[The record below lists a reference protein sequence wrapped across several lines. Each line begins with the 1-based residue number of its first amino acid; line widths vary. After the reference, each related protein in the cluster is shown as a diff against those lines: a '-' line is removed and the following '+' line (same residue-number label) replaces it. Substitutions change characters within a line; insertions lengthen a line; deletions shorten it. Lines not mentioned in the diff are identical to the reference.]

1 MTNRTANPERPRDG
15 EGTGRLGYHFAAMRF
30 LCDEMLV
37 RLARLLRAA
46 GYDTY
51 LAANGEDD
59 ADLIKTAR
67 REGRILVTRDKR
79 LAASA
84 EESVLVSGFGL
95 DAEARSLSRAVVL
108 DWAFA
113 PFTRCMMDNA
123 HLREA
128 TAEEVADM
136 PKKAQL
142 AEGPFRVCPAC
153 GRMYWPGSHVRRM
166 EARLRDLAREAAAMP
181 PQA

>member
-1 MTNRTANPERPRDG
+1 
-15 EGTGRLGYHFAAMRF
+15 MRF

-51 LAANGEDD
+51 LAADGEDD

-79 LAASA
+79 LAAAA
-84 EESVLVSGFGL
+84 EESVLVNGFGVE
-95 DAEARSLSRAVVL
+95 AEAHSLSRAVVM
-108 DWAFA
+108 DWEFA
-113 PFTRCMMDNA
+113 PFTRCVMDNA

-128 TAEEVADM
+128 TLEEIADL
-136 PKKAQL
+136 PEKAQAKL
-142 AEGPFRVCPAC
+142 LQLIQSRQYFPLGATRPIAADVRVI
-153 GRMYWPGSHVRRM
+153 
-166 EARLRDLAREAAAMP
+166 AAT
-181 PQA
+181 

>member
-1 MTNRTANPERPRDG
+1 
-15 EGTGRLGYHFAAMRF
+15 MRF

-51 LAANGEDD
+51 LAADGEDD

-67 REGRILVTRDKR
+67 REGRILLTRDRR
-79 LAASA
+79 LAAAA
-84 EESVLVSGFGL
+84 EESVLVSGFGVG
-95 DAEARSLSRAVVL
+95 AEAHSLSRAVVL
-108 DWAFA
+108 DWEFA
-113 PFTRCMMDNA
+113 PFTRCVMDNA

-128 TAEEVADM
+128 TPEEVAAM
-136 PKKAQL
+136 PEKAQL
-142 AEGPFRVCPAC
+142 MDGPFRVCPAC
-153 GRMYWPGSHVRRM
+153 RRVYWPGSHVRRM
-166 EARLRDLAREAAAMP
+166 EARLRELARDAAAMP

>member
-1 MTNRTANPERPRDG
+1 
-15 EGTGRLGYHFAAMRF
+15 MRF

-51 LAANGEDD
+51 LAAGGEAD
-59 ADLIKTAR
+59 AELIKTAR

-79 LAASA
+79 LAAA
-84 EESVLVSGFGL
+84 FEESVLVTGWGV
-95 DAEARSLSRAVVL
+95 DAEAHALSRAVVL
-108 DWAFA
+108 DWAYA
-113 PFTRCMMDNA
+113 PFSRCVVDNA

-128 TAEEVADM
+128 TPEEIAPLPERTRALD
-136 PKKAQL
+136 
-142 AEGPFRVCPAC
+142 GPFRVCPAC
-153 GRMYWPGSHVRRM
+153 GRAYWPGSHVRRM
-166 EARLRDLAREAAAMP
+166 EARLAGLARDAAMP

>member
-1 MTNRTANPERPRDG
+1 
-15 EGTGRLGYHFAAMRF
+15 MRF
-30 LCDEMLV
+30 LCDEMLA

-59 ADLIKTAR
+59 AALVKLAR

-79 LAASA
+79 LAAAA
-84 EESVLVSGFGL
+84 EESVLVSGFGV
-95 DAEARSLSRAVVL
+95 DAVARSLSRAVVM

-113 PFTRCMMDNA
+113 PFSRCVVDNA
-123 HLREA
+123 PLRDA
-128 TAEEVADM
+128 TPGEVAALPGDTASL
-136 PKKAQL
+136 P
-142 AEGPFRVCPAC
+142 GPFRVCPSC
-153 GRMYWPGSHVRRM
+153 NRSYWPGSHVK
-166 EARLRDLAREAAAMP
+166 RLSQKLNALARDAAIP